1 MTLLVNKIQIKWG
14 RHNHIEIKKNKRNYK
29 RNSESQFQANKMLND
44 ETKKKIILKS
54 KK

>member
-14 RHNHIEIKKNKRNYK
+14 RYNHIEIKKNK